1 MDSEPAY
8 DDGVVLLA
16 ERGELSAGE
25 VAEIER
31 FGMDG
36 RERLAAGGYLH
47 ENAVRADVELAERMR
62 EALNLV
68 AEPVITTKRVSAD
81 PDAHPDV

>member
-8 DDGVVLLA
+8 AAGVVLLA

-31 FGMDG
+31 LGVEG

-47 ENAVRADVELAERMR
+47 EDALRADVELAERMW
-62 EALNLV
+62 EA
-68 AEPVITTKRVSAD
+68 ESRSPRFQCC
-81 PDAHPDV
+81 PCGWPGPG